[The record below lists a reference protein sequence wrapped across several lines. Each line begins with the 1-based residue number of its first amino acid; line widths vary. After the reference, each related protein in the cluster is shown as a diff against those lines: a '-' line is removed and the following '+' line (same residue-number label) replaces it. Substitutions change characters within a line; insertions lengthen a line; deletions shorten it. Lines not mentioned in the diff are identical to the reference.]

1 MEVAPSIEEARAHVA
16 RAREADRKIGFVP
29 TMGYLHEGHLSLV
42 RRCRELAE
50 HTVLSIY
57 VNPLQFGAGEDFDE
71 YPRDTERDLE
81 LARDAGV
88 DLVFL
93 PDDQQLYPRD
103 LAVFVTPR
111 RLADRLCGLRRPGHF
126 EGVLTVVAKLFGI
139 VAPDIAVFGQK
150 DFQQSVLIR
159 RMVEDLDMA
168 VTVEV
173 APTVRE
179 EDGLAMSSRNSY
191 LSEAGRSSARA
202 ISRAL
207 AGAVGAFRDGERG
220 ADEIIGAVRTTLD
233 SQEGLELEY
242 AEILSSDELE
252 TVQEADELTVIA
264 VAAHVDDAR
273 LIDNVVLG
281 KPDAGIE
288 RILQNTRALE

>member
-1 MEVAPSIEEARAHVA
+1 MDVARSIEETRAQVA
-16 RAREADRKIGFVP
+16 RARDAGKVIGFVP
-29 TMGYLHEGHLSLV
+29 TMGYLHAGHLSLV
-42 RRCRELAE
+42 RRCRELADY
-50 HTVLSIY
+50 TVLSIY

-71 YPRDTERDLE
+71 YPRDTERDLK

-93 PDDQQLYPRD
+93 PDDQQLYPQE

-139 VAPDIAVFGQK
+139 VAPDLAVFGQK

-159 RMVEDLDMA
+159 RMVQDLDMA

-191 LSEAGRSSARA
+191 LSDEGRDQARM

-207 AGAVGAFRDGERG
+207 AAAVAAFREGERD
-220 ADEIIGAVRTTLD
+220 ADEIIGAVRAKLD

-242 AEILSSDELE
+242 AEILSPEELE
-252 TVQEADELTVIA
+252 PVRDADDLTVIA
-264 VAAHVDDAR
+264 VAAHLDDAR

-281 KPDAGIE
+281 SPDAGIE
-288 RILQNTRALE
+288 RILQNTRGLE